1 MPETLR
7 LSGTE
12 NCFMY
17 KKCQET
23 GRKLYF
29 MPRALRNFKKKCRDH
44 GRTAVPGAVP
54 QEAERREENR

>member
-1 MPETLR
+1 
-7 LSGTE
+7 
-12 NCFMY
+12 MY

-23 GRKLYF
+23 GRKLCF

-44 GRTAVPGAVP
+44 GRTAVPGTVP